1 MTRFWKV
8 NVRAKTCSIP
18 SMTQEEYLQELL
30 HLIEGL
36 IELEE
41 KRNKDTRS
49 RMDTRAALK
58 VRQREGE
65 PFTPKI
71 YLRLKSL

>member
-1 MTRFWKV
+1 
-8 NVRAKTCSIP
+8 
-18 SMTQEEYLQELL
+18 L

-41 KRNKDTRS
+41 KRNKDTLS

-58 VRQREGE
+58 VSQREGE

>member
-1 MTRFWKV
+1 M
-8 NVRAKTCSIP
+8 
-18 SMTQEEYLQELL
+18 
-30 HLIEGL
+30 EGL

-41 KRNKDTRS
+41 KRKKDTRS